1 MAALTTWTPGVAIIP
16 GSTKADVA
24 ASNGSE
30 QKGAMEMVIET
41 FWHGHGQNSWLA
53 SKSSTQTEKFRMTV
67 MKSHACSVVCK
78 SLWTPWT
85 VAHQAP
91 LSMGFPRQEYW
102 SGLPFPPPGGVFL
115 TQEWNLHLLRLLRC
129 LWILYHWATRE
140 SLIKA
145 HPLAYFYAEPVFE
158 PRIHWLKKRLEGT
171 LVVQRLELGIF
182 IAKAWV
188 QSLVRELRSW
198 KHCSM
203 AEK

>member
-1 MAALTTWTPGVAIIP
+1 M
-16 GSTKADVA
+16 A

-102 SGLPFPPPGGVFL
+102 SGLPFPPPGGGVPDPRMKPSSPASPALPLDSLPLSDQRIPDKGTPPCLFL
-115 TQEWNLHLLRLLRC
+115 RR
-129 LWILYHWATRE
+129 A
-140 SLIKA
+140 S
-145 HPLAYFYAEPVFE
+145 F
-158 PRIHWLKKRLEGT
+158 
-171 LVVQRLELGIF
+171 
-182 IAKAWV
+182 
-188 QSLVRELRSW
+188 
-198 KHCSM
+198 
-203 AEK
+203 